1 VARLQ
6 FGAKR
11 VLAGLLVREDL
22 PAPGSGESVELPLQL
37 LPAGRDSRVSDLD
50 LGADE
55 CFGDEEARLG
65 RFEGGHGPGSCQK
78 TVVRG
83 C

>member
-11 VLAGLLVREDL
+11 VLAGLLVREDF
-22 PAPGSGESVELPLQL
+22 PASGGGECVELSFEL

-55 CFGDEEARLG
+55 WLGSGDYRSEI
-65 RFEGGHGPGSCQK
+65 
-78 TVVRG
+78 
-83 C
+83 